1 MKQVHKN
8 LQYNIR
14 YNTGKE
20 IQNTNDTK
28 IQ

>member
-8 LQYNIR
+8 LQQNIR
-14 YNTGKE
+14 YDTGKE
-20 IQNTNDTK
+20 IQNTNDIK